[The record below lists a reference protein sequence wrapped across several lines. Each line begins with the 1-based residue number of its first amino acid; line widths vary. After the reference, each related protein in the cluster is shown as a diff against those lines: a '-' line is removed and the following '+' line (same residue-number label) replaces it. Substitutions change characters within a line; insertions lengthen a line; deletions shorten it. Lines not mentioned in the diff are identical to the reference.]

1 MTKEI
6 IVALL
11 KSRLYSHEDIAK
23 MHHISRSRVTQ
34 IASEAGLS
42 ASHKQNTLTKETWS
56 QLLSEYP
63 YQTVTYLANKYN
75 ISRAAIYQQI
85 RKHT

>member
-1 MTKEI
+1 MNKEI
-6 IVALL
+6 IIALL

-23 MHHISRSRVTQ
+23 MHCLSRSRITQ

-42 ASHKQNTLTKETWS
+42 ASHKQNALTKETWL

-85 RKHT
+85 RNNA